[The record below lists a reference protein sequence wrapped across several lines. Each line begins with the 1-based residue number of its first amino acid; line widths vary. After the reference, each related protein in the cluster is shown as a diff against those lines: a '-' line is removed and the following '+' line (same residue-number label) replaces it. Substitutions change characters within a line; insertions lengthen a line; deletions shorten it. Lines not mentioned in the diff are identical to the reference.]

1 MLKLIEKDFTTFNP
15 VETWYCESTSELA
28 DIPESAPAGSIAQV
42 LTSSGLTIKMKNSA
56 GSWIDL

>member
-1 MLKLIEKDFTTFNP
+1 MLKLIEKDFTTYNP
-15 VETWYCESTSELA
+15 VETWYCESVAELS
-28 DIPESAPAGSIAQV
+28 DIPESAPVGSIAQV